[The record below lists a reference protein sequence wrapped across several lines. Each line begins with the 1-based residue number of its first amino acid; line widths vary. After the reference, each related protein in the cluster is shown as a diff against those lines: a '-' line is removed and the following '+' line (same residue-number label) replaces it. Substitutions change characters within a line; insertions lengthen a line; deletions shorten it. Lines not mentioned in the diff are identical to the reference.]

1 MGYKVIFITGAVW
14 GCTQYFPI
22 TPMPPGVLWPCF
34 LHRCHA
40 IFRCA
45 GPEDLVTAERIWNNV
60 KDMGDISGP
69 FKEQMWIF
77 MGELK
82 EFFNAVS
89 AQYTLLLAFK

>member
-1 MGYKVIFITGAVW
+1 M
-14 GCTQYFPI
+14 
-22 TPMPPGVLWPCF
+22 
-34 LHRCHA
+34 CHC
-40 IFRCA
+40 RCA

-82 EFFNAVS
+82 EFFNAVN
-89 AQYTLLLAFK
+89 AQYTLLLALK